1 MRHVSKR
8 DGRMFMQLTVGQ
20 LIGKTLKVY
29 GVPYVT
35 GLPGHGN
42 WSMIDAF
49 NDPVSKIR
57 YIQVMHE
64 QSAVHIADAH
74 YRVTGQPI
82 AACTS
87 IGPGATNT
95 IIGLAT
101 AYCDST
107 ALLLITG
114 SAATHMRGHGVMQEL
129 DRFASPDFPHIA
141 APVTKRTFD
150 VIRPDQLP
158 FVLHRAWNAMLTG
171 RPGPVHMEIPLDVQA
186 QTTDI
191 DVADLSK
198 RLPMGKTRADGPTI
212 EAAIELLL
220 SATRPCI
227 VAGGGAITANAAP
240 ELTALAEKLGIPVV
254 FTWNGKGAIAE
265 DNAMC
270 AGTAG
275 WPGSLPGNNTAANA
289 DILLSLGCRFTD
301 WSASS
306 YRKGVTFSIP
316 DAKLIQVDI
325 DPREI
330 GKNYPAEVGIV
341 ADCRLVL
348 ADILAGISAEQARVA
363 RESRATYLN
372 KLQRMKREWEEKLE
386 RRRSYNGM
394 PTTMMRT
401 LRELRKALPRHGIVT
416 VGSGHPQS
424 TTKQAF
430 PVYEPR
436 THITSGSFSSMGF
449 ALPAAIGAKLAKP
462 DTPVVCIIGDGDFM
476 MGVQELAV
484 CAMHNV
490 PVVFLVLNNSG
501 YISIRD
507 GQNHLMGRQI
517 GSEFNQHAGD
527 GQAYSVDFVSLA
539 KSFGFDFSAKA
550 QKVDEI
556 GSHIKRALDSNAPAL
571 VEVPI
576 TRDVSVAAAEVV
588 GWWDFP
594 VLPTATEAVKADY
607 KAGYAAEQH
616 RWSRKDTEGVK
627 PMSTSG

>member
-1 MRHVSKR
+1 MR
-8 DGRMFMQLTVGQ
+8 LTVGQ
-20 LIGKTLKVY
+20 IIGKALKAY

-49 NDPVSKIR
+49 NDPVSQLPF
-57 YIQVMHE
+57 IQVMHE

-141 APVTKRTFD
+141 APVTKRNFD
-150 VIRPDQLP
+150 VIRADQVP

-171 RPGPVHMEIPLDVQA
+171 RPGPVHMEVPLDVQVE
-186 QTTDI
+186 TTDVEI
-191 DVADLSK
+191 ADITK
-198 RLPMGKTRADGPTI
+198 RLPVGKPRAD
-212 EAAIELLL
+212 ARAIEGAISLLL
-220 SATRPCI
+220 SAKRPCI
-227 VAGGGAITANAAP
+227 VVGGGAISANATP
-240 ELTALAEKLGIPVV
+240 ELTKLVEKLGIPVV

-265 DNAMC
+265 DNPMC

-275 WPGSLPGNNTAANA
+275 WPGSLPGNHTAAHA
-289 DILLSLGCRFTD
+289 DVLMSLGCRFTD

-330 GKNYPAEVGIV
+330 GKNYPAEVGIA
-341 ADCRLVL
+341 ADCKLVL
-348 ADILAGISAEQARVA
+348 ADILAGISDEQARKARKA
-363 RESRATYLN
+363 RESYLTSVEAL
-372 KLQRMKREWEEKLE
+372 KKEWDKKLE
-386 RRRSYNGM
+386 ARRAYKGM
-394 PTTMMRT
+394 PTTMLRT
-401 LRELRKALPRHGIVT
+401 LRELRKVLPRNGIVT

-476 MGVQELAV
+476 MCVQELAV
-484 CAMHNV
+484 CAMHDIA
-490 PVVFLVLNNSG
+490 VVFLILNNSG

-517 GSEFNQHAGD
+517 GSEFNHQNGD
-527 GQAYSVDFVSLA
+527 GRAYSVDFAALA
-539 KSFGFDFSAKA
+539 KSFGLEVAT
-550 QKVDEI
+550 KVEAAEDI
-556 GSHIKRALDSNAPAL
+556 GSTVKRALDSNAPSI

-594 VLPTATEAVKADY
+594 VLPTASAEVKADY

-616 RWSRKDTEGVK
+616 RKSVTDAKLAE
-627 PMSTSG
+627 PMSATG

>member
-1 MRHVSKR
+1 MR
-8 DGRMFMQLTVGQ
+8 LTVGQ
-20 LIGKTLKVY
+20 VIGKALKAY

-49 NDPVSKIR
+49 NDPVSKLPF
-57 YIQVMHE
+57 IQVMHE
-64 QSAVHIADAH
+64 QGAVHIADAH

-82 AACTS
+82 AACVS

-101 AYCDST
+101 AHCDST

-141 APVTKRTFD
+141 APVTKRTFE
-150 VIRPDQLP
+150 VIRADEVP
-158 FVLHRAWNAMLTG
+158 FVMHRAWNAMITG
-171 RPGPVHMEIPLDVQA
+171 RPGPVHIGIPLDVQVE
-186 QTTDI
+186 TTDV
-191 DVADLSK
+191 DVADLDK
-198 RLPMGKTRADGPTI
+198 RLPIGKPRADAAAI
-212 EAAIELLL
+212 EAAIGHLLN
-220 SATRPCI
+220 AKRPCI
-227 VAGGGAITANAAP
+227 VVGGGAITANATP
-240 ELTALAEKLGIPVV
+240 ELTTLVDKLGIPVV
-254 FTWNGKGAIAE
+254 FTWNGKGALAE
-265 DNAMC
+265 DNPMC

-275 WPGSLPGNNTAANA
+275 WPGSLPGNKTAAKA
-289 DILLSLGCRFTD
+289 DVVMSLGCRFTD

-330 GKNYPAEVGIV
+330 GKNYPAVAGIV
-341 ADCRLVL
+341 GDCKLVL
-348 ADILAGISAEQARVA
+348 ADILASISEEQAHKA
-363 RESRATYLN
+363 REARASYLAEVAAL
-372 KLQRMKREWEEKLE
+372 KVEWETRLE

-394 PTTMMRT
+394 PTTMLRT
-401 LRELRKALPRHGIVT
+401 LRELRKVLPRHGIVT

-462 DTPVVCIIGDGDFM
+462 DAPVVCIIGDGDFM
-476 MGVQELAV
+476 MCVQELAV
-484 CAMHNV
+484 CAMYDI
-490 PVVFLVLNNSG
+490 PVVFLILNNSG

-507 GQNHLMGRQI
+507 GQNYLIGRQI
-517 GSEFNQHAGD
+517 GSEFNHQNGD
-527 GQAYSVDFVSLA
+527 GRPYSVDFVALA
-539 KSFGFDFSAKA
+539 KSFGFEVAAK
-550 QKVDEI
+550 VRSTDEI
-556 GSHIKRALDSNAPAL
+556 GSTIKRALDSNAPAL

-576 TRDVSVAAAEVV
+576 TRDVSIAAAKVV

-594 VLPTATEAVKADY
+594 VLPTAPAAVKADY
-607 KAGYAAEQH
+607 QAGYAAEQH
-616 RWSRKDTEGVK
+616 IRSATDVELVEPVSATG
-627 PMSTSG
+627 

>member
-1 MRHVSKR
+1 ME
-8 DGRMFMQLTVGQ
+8 FTVGQ
-20 LIGKTLKVY
+20 IIGKALKAY

-49 NDPVSKIR
+49 NDPVSQIR
-57 YIQVMHE
+57 FIQVMHE
-64 QSAVHIADAH
+64 QSAVHMADAH
-74 YRVTGQPI
+74 FRVTGEPI

-101 AYCDST
+101 AFCDST

-129 DRFASPDFPHIA
+129 DRFASPDFPHIV
-141 APVTKRTFD
+141 APVTKRNFD
-150 VIRPDQLP
+150 VIRADQVP

-171 RPGPVHMEIPLDVQA
+171 RPGPVHFEIPLDVQT
-186 QTTDI
+186 QTTDVEI
-191 DVADLSK
+191 ADLRK
-198 RLPMGKTRADGPTI
+198 RLPIGKPRADAKAV
-212 EAAIELLL
+212 EAAIRLLL
-220 SATRPCI
+220 KAERPCI
-227 VAGGGAITANAAP
+227 VAGGGAITADASP
-240 ELTALAEKLGIPVV
+240 ELTMLVEKLGIPVV

-265 DNAMC
+265 DHPMC

-275 WPGSLPGNNTAANA
+275 WPGSTPGNNTAANA
-289 DILLSLGCRFTD
+289 DVVMSLGCRFTD

-325 DPREI
+325 DPHEI
-330 GKNYPAEVGIV
+330 GKNYPAEVGIA
-341 ADCRLVL
+341 ADCKLVL
-348 ADILAGISAEQARVA
+348 ADILAGISAAQARIA
-363 RESRATYLN
+363 RESRASYLD
-372 KLQRMKREWEEKLE
+372 KVQGLKPEWEQKLE

-394 PTTMMRT
+394 PTTMLRT
-401 LRELRKALPRHGIVT
+401 LRELRKVLPRHGIVT

-424 TTKQAF
+424 STKQAF

-449 ALPAAIGAKLAKP
+449 ALPAAIGAKLAKS

-476 MGVQELAV
+476 MSVQELAV
-484 CAMHNV
+484 CAMNNI
-490 PVVFLVLNNSG
+490 PVTFLILNNSG

-507 GQNHLMGRQI
+507 GQKHLMGRQI
-517 GSEFNQHAGD
+517 GSEFNQQAVD
-527 GQAYSVDFVSLA
+527 GNPYSVDFVALA
-539 KSFGFDFSAKA
+539 KSFGFEVAAKPRTP
-550 QKVDEI
+550 DDI
-556 GSHIKRALDSNAPAL
+556 GPSIKRALDSNAPSL
-571 VEVPI
+571 IEVPI
-576 TRDVSVAAAEVV
+576 TRDASIAAAEVV

-594 VLPTATEAVKADY
+594 VLPTAPEAVRTDY

-616 RWSRKDTEGVK
+616 LSSAKDGTLAK
-627 PMSTSG
+627 PVSTSG

>member
-1 MRHVSKR
+1 
-8 DGRMFMQLTVGQ
+8 MQLTVGQ
-20 LIGKTLKVY
+20 TIGKALKVY
-29 GVPYVT
+29 GTPYVT

-42 WSMIDAF
+42 WSIIDAF
-49 NDPVSKIR
+49 NDPVSKLPF
-57 YIQVMHE
+57 IQVMHE
-64 QSAVHIADAH
+64 QSAVHLADAH

-82 AACTS
+82 AALTS

-129 DRFASPDFPHIA
+129 DRFASPDFPHIV

-150 VIRPDQLP
+150 IIRADQVP
-158 FVLHRAWNAMLTG
+158 FVMHRAWNAMMTG
-171 RPGPVHMEIPLDVQA
+171 RPGPVHMEIPLDVQVETA
-186 QTTDI
+186 DI
-191 DVADLSK
+191 EIDELEK
-198 RLPMGKTRADGPTI
+198 RLPVGKPRADALAV

-220 SATRPCI
+220 SARRPC
-227 VAGGGAITANAAP
+227 VVVGGGAISSNSTP
-240 ELTALAEKLGIPVV
+240 ELTLLVEKLGIPVV
-254 FTWNGKGAIAE
+254 FTWNGKGAISE
-265 DNAMC
+265 DNPLC

-275 WPGSLPGNNTAANA
+275 WPGSLSGNKTAANA
-289 DILLSLGCRFTD
+289 DVLLSLGCRFTD

-316 DAKLIQVDI
+316 NTKLIQVDI

-341 ADCRLVL
+341 GDCKLVM
-348 ADILAGISAEQARVA
+348 ADILAGISDEQARRRRDSRTSYLAEVA
-363 RESRATYLN
+363 GL
-372 KLQRMKREWEEKLE
+372 KQQWENILE

-394 PTTMMRT
+394 PTTMLRT
-401 LRELRKALPRHGIVT
+401 LRELRKILPRNGIVT

-424 TTKQAF
+424 STKQAF

-462 DTPVVCIIGDGDFM
+462 DASVVCIIGDGDFM
-476 MGVQELAV
+476 MSVQELAV
-484 CAMHNV
+484 CAMYDI
-490 PVVFLVLNNSG
+490 PVVFLILNNSG
-501 YISIRD
+501 FISIRD
-507 GQNHLMGRQI
+507 GQNFLIGRQI
-517 GSEFNQHAGD
+517 GSEFND
-527 GQAYSVDFVSLA
+527 QANGGHPYSVDFAALA
-539 KSFGFDFSAKA
+539 KSFGFEVAAKVQA
-550 QKVDEI
+550 EDEI
-556 GSHIKRALDSNAPAL
+556 GSTLKRALDSNAPAL

-594 VLPTATEAVKADY
+594 VLPTAPAGAKTDY
-607 KAGYAAEQH
+607 QAGYAAEQH
-616 RWSRKDTEGVK
+616 RWSKADIELVE
-627 PMSTSG
+627 PVSTTG

>member
-1 MRHVSKR
+1 ME
-8 DGRMFMQLTVGQ
+8 FTVGQ
-20 LIGKTLKVY
+20 IIGKALKAY

-49 NDPVSKIR
+49 NDPVSQIR
-57 YIQVMHE
+57 FIQVMHE
-64 QSAVHIADAH
+64 QSAVHMADAH
-74 YRVTGQPI
+74 FRVTGEPI
-82 AACTS
+82 VACTS

-101 AYCDST
+101 ALCDST

-129 DRFASPDFPHIA
+129 DRFASPDFPHIV
-141 APVTKRTFD
+141 APVTKRNFD
-150 VIRPDQLP
+150 VIRADQVP

-171 RPGPVHMEIPLDVQA
+171 RPGPVHFEIPLDVQT
-186 QTTDI
+186 QTTDVEI
-191 DVADLSK
+191 ADLRN
-198 RLPMGKTRADGPTI
+198 RLPVGKPRADAKAI
-212 EAAIELLL
+212 EAAIHLLVK
-220 SATRPCI
+220 AERPCI
-227 VAGGGAITANAAP
+227 VAGGGAITADASP
-240 ELTALAEKLGIPVV
+240 ELTMLVEKLGIPVV

-265 DNAMC
+265 DHPMC

-275 WPGSLPGNNTAANA
+275 WPGSTPGNNTAANA
-289 DILLSLGCRFTD
+289 DVVMSLGCRFTD

-325 DPREI
+325 DPHEI
-330 GKNYPAEVGIV
+330 GKNYRAEVGIA
-341 ADCRLVL
+341 ADCKSVL

-363 RESRATYLN
+363 RESRASYLD
-372 KLQRMKREWEEKLE
+372 KVQGLKKEWEQKLE
-386 RRRSYNGM
+386 RRRSYNEM
-394 PTTMMRT
+394 PTTMLRT

-424 TTKQAF
+424 STKQAF

-462 DTPVVCIIGDGDFM
+462 DKPVVCIIGDGDFM
-476 MGVQELAV
+476 MSVQELAV
-484 CAMHNV
+484 CAMNNI
-490 PVVFLVLNNSG
+490 PVTFLILNNSG

-517 GSEFNQHAGD
+517 GSEFNQ
-527 GQAYSVDFVSLA
+527 QAADSHPYSVDFVALA
-539 KSFGFDFSAKA
+539 KSFGFEVAAKP
-550 QKVDEI
+550 QTPGDI
-556 GSHIKRALDSNAPAL
+556 GPSIKRALDSNAPSL
-571 VEVPI
+571 IEVPI
-576 TRDVSVAAAEVV
+576 TRDASIAAAEVV

-594 VLPTATEAVKADY
+594 VLPTAPDAIRADY

-616 RWSRKDTEGVK
+616 RSSAKDATLAK
-627 PMSTSG
+627 PVSTSG

>member
-1 MRHVSKR
+1 MH
-8 DGRMFMQLTVGQ
+8 MQLTVGQ
-20 LIGKTLKVY
+20 LIGKALKAY
-29 GVPYVT
+29 GVPYIT

-49 NDPVSKIR
+49 NDPVSKLR

-74 YRVTGQPI
+74 FRVTGQPI

-87 IGPGATNT
+87 LGPGATNT

-101 AYCDST
+101 AFCDST

-129 DRFASPDFPHIA
+129 DRFASPDFPHIV

-150 VIRPDQLP
+150 VIRADQLP
-158 FVLHRAWNAMLTG
+158 FVMHRAWNAMVTG

-186 QTTDI
+186 ETTDI

-198 RLPMGKTRADGPTI
+198 RLPMGKTRADGQTI
-212 EAAIELLL
+212 EAAIRLLL
-220 SATRPCI
+220 SAKRPCI
-227 VAGGGAITANAAP
+227 VVGGGAITANASP
-240 ELTALAEKLGIPVV
+240 ELTMLAEKLGIPVV

-265 DNAMC
+265 DNPRC
-270 AGTAG
+270 AGTVG
-275 WPGSLPGNNTAANA
+275 WPGSLPGNHTAANA
-289 DILLSLGCRFTD
+289 DVLLSLGCRFTD

-306 YRKGVTFSIP
+306 YRKGVSFSIP

-330 GKNYPAEVGIV
+330 GKNYPAEVGIA
-341 ADCRLVL
+341 ADCKLVL

-363 RESRATYLN
+363 RESRDSYLSEVEGS
-372 KLQRMKREWEEKLE
+372 KQEWEQKLE

-394 PTTMMRT
+394 PTTMLRT
-401 LRELRKALPRHGIVT
+401 LRELRKVLPRHGIVT

-484 CAMHNV
+484 CAMHNI
-490 PVVFLVLNNSG
+490 PVTFLILNNSG

-517 GSEFNQHAGD
+517 GSEFNKHAGD

-539 KSFGFDFSAKA
+539 KSFGLGFAAKA
-550 QKVDEI
+550 QSVDDI
-556 GSHIKRALDSNAPAL
+556 GSNIKRALDSNAPAL

-576 TRDVSVAAAEVV
+576 TRDVSIAAAEVV

-616 RWSRKDTEGVK
+616 RWSRKDAQVAK
-627 PMSTSG
+627 PVSTSG

>member
-1 MRHVSKR
+1 
-8 DGRMFMQLTVGQ
+8 MQLTVGQ
-20 LIGKTLKVY
+20 IIGKALKAY

-49 NDPVSKIR
+49 NDPVSKLPF
-57 YIQVMHE
+57 IQVMHE

-82 AACTS
+82 VACTS

-101 AYCDST
+101 AHCDST

-129 DRFASPDFPHIA
+129 DRFASPDFPHIV

-150 VIRPDQLP
+150 VIRADQVP

-171 RPGPVHMEIPLDVQA
+171 RPGPVHMEVPLDVQVE
-186 QTTDI
+186 TTDI
-191 DVADLSK
+191 NVADLAT
-198 RLPMGKTRADGPTI
+198 RLPVGRPRADAEAI
-212 EAAIELLL
+212 EAAIKLLL
-220 SATRPCI
+220 TAKRPC
-227 VAGGGAITANAAP
+227 VVVGGGAISANATP
-240 ELTALAEKLGIPVV
+240 ELTTLVERLGIPVV

-265 DNAMC
+265 DNPMC

-289 DILLSLGCRFTD
+289 DVVMSLGCRFTD

-330 GKNYPAEVGIV
+330 GKNYPAEVGIA
-341 ADCRLVL
+341 ADCKLVL
-348 ADILAGISAEQARVA
+348 ADILAGISNDQAHKA
-363 RESRATYLN
+363 RQSRASYLSHVEVL
-372 KLQRMKREWEEKLE
+372 KKQWEEKLE
-386 RRRSYNGM
+386 RRRSYKGI
-394 PTTMMRT
+394 PTTMLRT
-401 LRELRKALPRHGIVT
+401 LRELRKVLPRNGIVT

-476 MGVQELAV
+476 MSVQELAV
-484 CAMHNV
+484 CAMYDI
-490 PVVFLVLNNSG
+490 PVVFLILNNSG

-507 GQNHLMGRQI
+507 GQNYLIGRQI
-517 GSEFNQHAGD
+517 GSEFNHHNGD
-527 GQAYSVDFVSLA
+527 GRPYSVDFVSLA
-539 KSFGFDFSAKA
+539 KSFGFEVAT
-550 QKVDEI
+550 KVQAEDDI
-556 GSHIKRALDSNAPAL
+556 GSNIKRALDSKAPAL

-594 VLPTATEAVKADY
+594 VLPTASEAVKADY

-616 RWSRKDTEGVK
+616 RRSASDVELSEPVSAVG
-627 PMSTSG
+627 

>member
-1 MRHVSKR
+1 
-8 DGRMFMQLTVGQ
+8 MQLTVGQ
-20 LIGKTLKVY
+20 IIGKALKAY

-49 NDPVSKIR
+49 NDPVSKLPF
-57 YIQVMHE
+57 IQVMHE

-82 AACTS
+82 VACTS

-101 AYCDST
+101 AHCDST

-129 DRFASPDFPHIA
+129 DRFASPDFPHIV

-150 VIRPDQLP
+150 VIRADQVP

-171 RPGPVHMEIPLDVQA
+171 RPGPVHMEVPLDVQVE
-186 QTTDI
+186 TTDI
-191 DVADLSK
+191 NVADLAT
-198 RLPMGKTRADGPTI
+198 RLPVGRPRADAEAI
-212 EAAIELLL
+212 EAAIKLLL
-220 SATRPCI
+220 TAKRPC
-227 VAGGGAITANAAP
+227 VVVGGGAISANATP
-240 ELTALAEKLGIPVV
+240 ELTTLVERLGIPVV

-265 DNAMC
+265 DNPMC

-289 DILLSLGCRFTD
+289 DVVMSLGCRFTD

-330 GKNYPAEVGIV
+330 GKNYPAEVGIA
-341 ADCRLVL
+341 ADCKLVL
-348 ADILAGISAEQARVA
+348 ADILAGISNDQAHKA
-363 RESRATYLN
+363 RQSRASYLSHVEVL
-372 KLQRMKREWEEKLE
+372 KKQWEEKLE
-386 RRRSYNGM
+386 RRRSYKGI
-394 PTTMMRT
+394 PTTMLRT
-401 LRELRKALPRHGIVT
+401 LRELRKVLPRNGIVT

-476 MGVQELAV
+476 MSVQELAV
-484 CAMHNV
+484 CAMYDI
-490 PVVFLVLNNSG
+490 PVVFLILNNSG

-507 GQNHLMGRQI
+507 GQNYLIGRQI
-517 GSEFNQHAGD
+517 GSEFNHHNGD
-527 GQAYSVDFVSLA
+527 GRPYSVDFVSLA
-539 KSFGFDFSAKA
+539 KSFGFEVAT
-550 QKVDEI
+550 KVQAEDDI
-556 GSHIKRALDSNAPAL
+556 GSNIKRALDSKAPAL

-594 VLPTATEAVKADY
+594 VLPTASDAVKADY

-616 RWSRKDTEGVK
+616 RRSASDVELSEPVSAVG
-627 PMSTSG
+627 

>member
-1 MRHVSKR
+1 
-8 DGRMFMQLTVGQ
+8 MQLTVGQ
-20 LIGKTLKVY
+20 IIGKALKTY

-49 NDPVSKIR
+49 NDPVSR
-57 YIQVMHE
+57 LQYIQVMHE

-129 DRFASPDFPHIA
+129 DRFASPDFPHIV

-150 VIRPDQLP
+150 VIRADQVP
-158 FVLHRAWNAMLTG
+158 FVMHRAWNAMLTG
-171 RPGPVHMEIPLDVQA
+171 RPGPVHIEIPLDVQVE
-186 QTTDI
+186 TTDI

-198 RLPMGKTRADGPTI
+198 RLPTGKTRADSQAI
-212 EAAIELLL
+212 EAAIKLLL
-220 SATRPCI
+220 SANRPCI
-227 VAGGGAITANAAP
+227 VAGGGAITANASP
-240 ELTALAEKLGIPVV
+240 ELALLSEKLGIPAV

-265 DNAMC
+265 DNPMC
-270 AGTAG
+270 AGTVG

-289 DILLSLGCRFTD
+289 DVLLSLGCRFTD

-306 YRKGVTFSIP
+306 YRKGVSFSIP
-316 DAKLIQVDI
+316 DAKLIQVDV
-325 DPREI
+325 DAREI
-330 GKNYPAEVGIV
+330 GKNYPAEVGIA
-341 ADCRLVL
+341 ADCKLVL
-348 ADILAGISAEQARVA
+348 ADILAGISADQARVA
-363 RESRATYLN
+363 REFRNSYLSEVEGL
-372 KLQRMKREWEEKLE
+372 KQEWEEKLE
-386 RRRSYNGM
+386 RRRSYNSM
-394 PTTMMRT
+394 PTTMLRT
-401 LRELRKALPRHGIVT
+401 LRELRKVLPRHGIVT

-462 DTPVVCIIGDGDFM
+462 DTPVVCIIGDGDFLM
-476 MGVQELAV
+476 SVQELAV
-484 CAMHNV
+484 CAMHNIA
-490 PVVFLVLNNSG
+490 VVFLILNNSG

-517 GSEFNQHAGD
+517 GSEFNKQAGD
-527 GQAYSVDFVSLA
+527 GQAYSVDFASLA
-539 KSFGFDFSAKA
+539 KSFGFEFAVKTQTVED
-550 QKVDEI
+550 I
-556 GSHIKRALDSNAPAL
+556 GSNIKRALDSRAPAL

-594 VLPTATEAVKADY
+594 VLPTAGEAVKADY

-616 RWSRKDTEGVK
+616 RWSRTDAKDAK
-627 PMSTSG
+627 PMSTAG

>member
-1 MRHVSKR
+1 
-8 DGRMFMQLTVGQ
+8 MQLTVGQ
-20 LIGKTLKVY
+20 IIGKALKAY

-49 NDPVSKIR
+49 NDPVSKLPF
-57 YIQVMHE
+57 IQVMHE

-101 AYCDST
+101 AHCDST

-129 DRFASPDFPHIA
+129 DRFASPDFPHIV
-141 APVTKRTFD
+141 APVTKRSFD
-150 VIRPDQLP
+150 VIRADQVP

-171 RPGPVHMEIPLDVQA
+171 RPGPVHMELPLDVQVE
-186 QTTDI
+186 TTDI
-191 DVADLSK
+191 DVAD
-198 RLPMGKTRADGPTI
+198 TRQAPADRK
-212 EAAIELLL
+212 A
-220 SATRPCI
+220 
-227 VAGGGAITANAAP
+227 AGGCPSHRSSDPASCSLPSVPASWSVAAPSRANATP
-240 ELTALAEKLGIPVV
+240 ELTMLVEKLGIPVV

-265 DNAMC
+265 DNPMC

-275 WPGSLPGNNTAANA
+275 WPGSLPGNHTAANA
-289 DILLSLGCRFTD
+289 DVVMSLGCRFTD

-341 ADCRLVL
+341 ADCKLVL
-348 ADILAGISAEQARVA
+348 ADILAGISDEQARKA
-363 RESRATYLN
+363 REARASYLSDVEGL
-372 KLQRMKREWEEKLE
+372 KQEWEEKLE

-394 PTTMMRT
+394 PTTMLRT
-401 LRELRKALPRHGIVT
+401 LRELRKVLPRHGIVT

-462 DTPVVCIIGDGDFM
+462 DAPVVCIIGDGDFM
-476 MGVQELAV
+476 MCVQELAV
-484 CAMHNV
+484 CAMYNI
-490 PVVFLVLNNSG
+490 PVVFLILNNSG

-507 GQNHLMGRQI
+507 GQNYLMGRQI
-517 GSEFNQHAGD
+517 GSEFNHHSGD
-527 GQAYSVDFVSLA
+527 GRPYSVDFVALA
-539 KSFGFDFSAKA
+539 KSFGFDVAAKVQA
-550 QKVDEI
+550 ADEI
-556 GSHIKRALDSNAPAL
+556 GSTIKRALDSNAPAL

-594 VLPTATEAVKADY
+594 GASDRVGRRQSGLQSGLCRRTASLVD
-607 KAGYAAEQH
+607 H
-616 RWSRKDTEGVK
+616 RRRTHG
-627 PMSTSG
+627 TCLATG

>member
-1 MRHVSKR
+1 
-8 DGRMFMQLTVGQ
+8 MQLTVGQ
-20 LIGKTLKVY
+20 IIGKALKAY

-49 NDPVSKIR
+49 NDPVSKLPF
-57 YIQVMHE
+57 IQVMHE

-101 AYCDST
+101 AHCDST

-129 DRFASPDFPHIA
+129 DRFASPDFPHIV

-150 VIRPDQLP
+150 VIRADQIP

-171 RPGPVHMEIPLDVQA
+171 RPGPVHMEVPLDIQVE
-186 QTTDI
+186 TTDI
-191 DVADLSK
+191 DVADLAT
-198 RLPMGKTRADGPTI
+198 RLPVGKPRAEAQAI
-212 EAAIELLL
+212 EAAIKLLL
-220 SATRPCI
+220 TAKRPCI
-227 VAGGGAITANAAP
+227 VAGGGAITANATP
-240 ELTALAEKLGIPVV
+240 ELTTLAEKLGIPVV

-265 DNAMC
+265 DNPMC

-289 DILLSLGCRFTD
+289 DVVISLGCRFT
-301 WSASS
+301 

-330 GKNYPAEVGIV
+330 GKNYPAEVGIA
-341 ADCRLVL
+341 ADCKLVL
-348 ADILAGISAEQARVA
+348 ADILAGTSNDQARKA
-363 RESRATYLN
+363 RESRTSYLTHVEAL
-372 KLQRMKREWEEKLE
+372 KKQWEEKLE
-386 RRRSYNGM
+386 RRRSHKGM
-394 PTTMMRT
+394 PTTMLRT
-401 LRELRKALPRHGIVT
+401 LRELRKVLPRNGIVT

-424 TTKQAF
+424 STKQAF

-462 DTPVVCIIGDGDFM
+462 DTPVVCIIGDGDFIM
-476 MGVQELAV
+476 SVQELAV
-484 CAMHNV
+484 CAMYDI
-490 PVVFLVLNNSG
+490 PVVFVVLNNSG

-507 GQNHLMGRQI
+507 GQNYLIGRQI
-517 GSEFNQHAGD
+517 GSEFNHHNGSETP
-527 GQAYSVDFVSLA
+527 YSVDFPSLA
-539 KSFGFDFSAKA
+539 KSFGFEVAAKVEA
-550 QKVDEI
+550 VDDI
-556 GSHIKRALDSNAPAL
+556 GSSIKRALESKAPSL

-594 VLPTATEAVKADY
+594 VLPTASDAVKADY
-607 KAGYAAEQH
+607 EAGYAAEQH
-616 RWSRKDTEGVK
+616 RRPAREAELREPVSATG
-627 PMSTSG
+627 

>member
-1 MRHVSKR
+1 
-8 DGRMFMQLTVGQ
+8 MQLTVGQ
-20 LIGKTLKVY
+20 IIGKALRAY

-42 WSMIDAF
+42 WSLIDAF
-49 NDPVSKIR
+49 NDPVSKLPF
-57 YIQVMHE
+57 IQVMHE

-101 AYCDST
+101 AHCDST

-129 DRFASPDFPHIA
+129 DRFASPDFPHIV
-141 APVTKRTFD
+141 APVTKRSFD
-150 VIRPDQLP
+150 VIRADEVP
-158 FVLHRAWNAMLTG
+158 FVLHRAFNAMLTG
-171 RPGPVHMEIPLDVQA
+171 RPGPVHMELPLDVQVE
-186 QTTDI
+186 TSDI
-191 DVADLSK
+191 DVADLAT
-198 RLPMGKTRADGPTI
+198 RLPVGKPRADTQAI
-212 EAAIELLL
+212 EAAIRLLL
-220 SATRPCI
+220 TAKRPCI
-227 VAGGGAITANAAP
+227 VVGGGTISANATP
-240 ELTALAEKLGIPVV
+240 ELTMLVEKLGIPVV

-265 DNAMC
+265 DNSMC

-275 WPGSLPGNNTAANA
+275 WPGSLPGNRTAANA
-289 DILLSLGCRFTD
+289 DVVMSLGCRFTD

-330 GKNYPAEVGIV
+330 GKNYPAEVGIA
-341 ADCRLVL
+341 ADCKLVL
-348 ADILAGISAEQARVA
+348 ADILAGISEEQARKA
-363 RESRATYLN
+363 REARASYLSGVQVL
-372 KLQRMKREWEEKLE
+372 KTEWEEQLE

-394 PTTMMRT
+394 PTSMLRT
-401 LRELRKALPRHGIVT
+401 LRELRRVLPRHGIVT

-476 MGVQELAV
+476 MCVQELAV
-484 CAMHNV
+484 CAMYDI

-501 YISIRD
+501 FISIRD

-517 GSEFNQHAGD
+517 GSEFNQHDGD
-527 GQAYSVDFVSLA
+527 GRPYSVDFAALA
-539 KSFGFDFSAKA
+539 KSFGFEVAAKVQA
-550 QKVDEI
+550 AEDI
-556 GSHIKRALDSNAPAL
+556 ASTIKRALDSNAPAL

-594 VLPTATEAVKADY
+594 VLPTASDAVKADY

-616 RWSRKDTEGVK
+616 RWSTSNVELTEPVSATG
-627 PMSTSG
+627 

>member
-1 MRHVSKR
+1 VSK
-8 DGRMFMQLTVGQ
+8 
-20 LIGKTLKVY
+20 
-29 GVPYVT
+29 
-35 GLPGHGN
+35 LP
-42 WSMIDAF
+42 F
-49 NDPVSKIR
+49 
-57 YIQVMHE
+57 IQVMHE

-101 AYCDST
+101 AHCDST

-150 VIRPDQLP
+150 VIRADQVP
-158 FVLHRAWNAMLTG
+158 FVLHRAWNAMCTG
-171 RPGPVHMEIPLDVQA
+171 RPGPVHMELPLDVQVE
-186 QTTDI
+186 TTEV
-191 DVADLSK
+191 DVAELGA
-198 RLPMGKTRADGPTI
+198 RLPIGKPRADQNAI
-212 EAAIELLL
+212 EAAIKLLL
-220 SATRPCI
+220 AARRPCI
-227 VAGGGAITANAAP
+227 VAGGGAITSDCAP
-240 ELTALAEKLGIPVV
+240 ELAKLVEKLGIPVV

-265 DNAMC
+265 DNPLC

-275 WPGSLPGNNTAANA
+275 WPGSTPGNHTAANA
-289 DILLSLGCRFTD
+289 DVVMSLGCRFTD

-316 DAKLIQVDI
+316 EAKLIQIDI

-330 GKNYPAEVGIV
+330 GKNYPAEVGIA
-341 ADCRLVL
+341 ADCKLAL
-348 ADILAGISAEQARVA
+348 ADILAGISEGQARKCREA
-363 RESRATYLN
+363 RASYLDSIN
-372 KLQRMKREWEEKLE
+372 ALRKEWEETLE
-386 RRRSYNGM
+386 RRRSHEGM
-394 PTTMMRT
+394 PTTMLRT
-401 LRELRKALPRHGIVT
+401 LRELRRVLPRRGIVT

-424 TTKQAF
+424 STKQAF

-462 DTPVVCIIGDGDFM
+462 DVPVVCIIGDGDFM
-476 MGVQELAV
+476 MCVQELATCV
-484 CAMHNV
+484 MYNI

-507 GQNHLMGRQI
+507 GQNWLMGRQI
-517 GSEFNQHAGD
+517 GAEFNNSGN
-527 GQAYSVDFVSLA
+527 GEPYSANLPALA
-539 KSFGFDFSAKA
+539 RSFGFEFAAKVQA
-550 QKVDEI
+550 VGDI
-556 GSHIKRALDSNAPAL
+556 GSTIKHALDANAPAL

-594 VLPTATEAVKADY
+594 VLPTASNVVRADY
-607 KAGYAAEQH
+607 EAGYAAEQH
-616 RWSRKDTEGVK
+616 RWVARDADGVA
-627 PMSTSG
+627 PVSAVG

>member
-1 MRHVSKR
+1 MR
-8 DGRMFMQLTVGQ
+8 LTVGQ
-20 LIGKTLKVY
+20 IIGKALKAY

-49 NDPVSKIR
+49 HDPVSSLR
-57 YIQVMHE
+57 FVQVMHE

-101 AYCDST
+101 AHCDST

-129 DRFASPDFPHIA
+129 DRFASPDFPHLA

-150 VIRPDQLP
+150 VIRADQVP

-171 RPGPVHMEIPLDVQA
+171 RPGPVHMEVPLDLQVETA
-186 QTTDI
+186 DVDI
-191 DVADLSK
+191 ADITK
-198 RLPMGKTRADGPTI
+198 RLPVGKPRADAQAI
-212 EAAIELLL
+212 EAAVKLLL
-220 SATRPCI
+220 NAKRPC
-227 VAGGGAITANAAP
+227 VVVGGGAITANATP
-240 ELTALAEKLGIPVV
+240 ELTKLVEKLGIPVV

-265 DNAMC
+265 DNPMC

-275 WPGSLPGNNTAANA
+275 WPGSLPGNHTAANA
-289 DILLSLGCRFTD
+289 DVVMSLGCRFTD

-306 YRKGVTFSIP
+306 FRKGVTFSIP

-330 GKNYPAEVGIV
+330 GKNYPAEVGIA
-341 ADCRLVL
+341 ADCKLVL
-348 ADILAGISAEQARVA
+348 ADILAGISEEQARKA
-363 RESRATYLN
+363 RKARSSYLD
-372 KLQRMKREWEEKLE
+372 KVEALKQDWEKKLE
-386 RRRSYNGM
+386 RRRSYDGM
-394 PTTMMRT
+394 PTSMLRT
-401 LRELRKALPRHGIVT
+401 LRELRRVLPRNGIVT

-436 THITSGSFSSMGF
+436 THLTSGSFSSMGF

-462 DTPVVCIIGDGDFM
+462 DTPVVCIIGDGDFLM
-476 MGVQELAV
+476 CVQELAV
-484 CAMHNV
+484 CAMHDI
-490 PVVFLVLNNSG
+490 PVVFLILNNSG

-517 GSEFNQHAGD
+517 GSEFNQKNGS
-527 GQAYSVDFVSLA
+527 GQSYSVDFAALA
-539 KSFGFDFSAKA
+539 KSFGFGVASRVQA
-550 QKVDEI
+550 VDEI
-556 GSHIKRALDSNAPAL
+556 GSTIKRALDSKEPAL

-594 VLPTATEAVKADY
+594 VLPTASDAVKADY
-607 KAGYAAEQH
+607 KAGIAAEQH
-616 RWSRKDTEGVK
+616 RKSASHSKLAE
-627 PMSTSG
+627 PMSATG

>member
-1 MRHVSKR
+1 
-8 DGRMFMQLTVGQ
+8 MQLTVGQ
-20 LIGKTLKVY
+20 VIGRALKAY

-49 NDPVSKIR
+49 NDPVSKLPF
-57 YIQVMHE
+57 IQVMHE
-64 QSAVHIADAH
+64 QSAIHIADAH

-101 AYCDST
+101 AHCDST

-114 SAATHMRGHGVMQEL
+114 SSATHMRGHGVMQEL
-129 DRFASPDFPHIA
+129 DRFASPDFPHIV

-150 VIRPDQLP
+150 VIRADQVP
-158 FVLHRAWNAMLTG
+158 FVMHRAWNAMMTG
-171 RPGPVHMEIPLDVQA
+171 RPGPVHMELPLDVQVA
-186 QTTDI
+186 TTDI
-191 DVADLSK
+191 DVADLAK
-198 RLPMGKTRADGPTI
+198 RLPVGKPRADSHAI
-212 EAAIELLL
+212 EAAIRLLL
-220 SATRPCI
+220 SAKRPCI
-227 VAGGGAITANAAP
+227 VVGGGAITANATT
-240 ELTALAEKLGIPVV
+240 ELTTLVEKLGIPVV

-265 DNAMC
+265 DNPMC

-275 WPGSLPGNNTAANA
+275 WPGSLPGNKTAANA
-289 DILLSLGCRFTD
+289 DVLMSLGCRFTD

-316 DAKLIQVDI
+316 DTKLIQIDI

-341 ADCRLVL
+341 ADCKLAL
-348 ADILAGISAEQARVA
+348 ADILAGISDEQARKVREA
-363 RESRATYLN
+363 RTSYLSDVEAL
-372 KLQRMKREWEEKLE
+372 KKEWEERLE
-386 RRRSYNGM
+386 RRRSYKGM
-394 PTTMMRT
+394 PTTMLRT
-401 LRELRKALPRHGIVT
+401 LRELRKVLPRHGIVT

-462 DTPVVCIIGDGDFM
+462 DTPVVCIIGDGDFLM
-476 MGVQELAV
+476 SVQELAV
-484 CAMHNV
+484 CAMHNI
-490 PVVFLVLNNSG
+490 PVVFLILNNSG

-507 GQNHLMGRQI
+507 GQDHLMGRQT
-517 GSEFNQHAGD
+517 GSEFNYPRGD
-527 GQAYSVDFVSLA
+527 GRPYSVDFVALA
-539 KSFGFDFSAKA
+539 KSFGFEVAAKA
-550 QKVDEI
+550 QAVDDI
-556 GSHIKRALDSNAPAL
+556 GSSIKRALDSNAPAL
-571 VEVPI
+571 IEVPI

-594 VLPTATEAVKADY
+594 LLPTASDAVKADY
-607 KAGYAAEQH
+607 QAGYAAAQQ
-616 RWSRKDTEGVK
+616 RWSPSDVK
-627 PMSTSG
+627 LTKPVSATG

>member
-1 MRHVSKR
+1 
-8 DGRMFMQLTVGQ
+8 MQLTVGQ
-20 LIGKTLKVY
+20 VIGKALKTY
-29 GVPYVT
+29 GVPYVA

-49 NDPVSKIR
+49 HDPVSKLPF
-57 YIQVMHE
+57 IQVMHE

-141 APVTKRTFD
+141 APVTKRSFD
-150 VIRPDQLP
+150 VIRADEVP
-158 FVLHRAWNAMLTG
+158 FVMHRAWNAMLTG
-171 RPGPVHMEIPLDVQA
+171 RPGPVHMELPLDVQVEM
-186 QTTDI
+186 TDI
-191 DVADLSK
+191 DIAELTK
-198 RLPMGKTRADGPTI
+198 RLPVGRPRADAQAV
-212 EAAIELLL
+212 EAAINLLL
-220 SATRPCI
+220 SAERPCI
-227 VAGGGAITANAAP
+227 VVGGGATTANASP
-240 ELTALAEKLGIPVV
+240 ELTQLAGKLGIPVV

-265 DNAMC
+265 DHPMC

-275 WPGSLPGNNTAANA
+275 WPGSLPGNKTAANA
-289 DILLSLGCRFTD
+289 DAVMSLGCRFTD
-301 WSASS
+301 WSSSS

-341 ADCRLVL
+341 GDCKLVL
-348 ADILAGISAEQARVA
+348 SDILAGISNEQARKA
-363 RESRATYLN
+363 HERRTSYLSGVEAL
-372 KLQRMKREWEEKLE
+372 KQQWEERLE
-386 RRRSYNGM
+386 RRRGFTGM
-394 PTTMMRT
+394 PTTMLRT
-401 LRELRKALPRHGIVT
+401 LRELRKVLPRHGIVT

-430 PVYEPR
+430 PAYEPR

-476 MGVQELAV
+476 MSVQELAV
-484 CAMHNV
+484 CAMYNI
-490 PVVFLVLNNSG
+490 PVTFLILNNSG

-507 GQNHLMGRQI
+507 GQDYLMGRQI
-517 GSEFNQHAGD
+517 GSEFNRHSAD
-527 GQAYSVDFVSLA
+527 GQPYSVDFTLLA
-539 KSFGFDFSAKA
+539 KSFGFEVAAKVQDA
-550 QKVDEI
+550 DEI
-556 GSHIKRALDSNAPAL
+556 GSTIKRALDANAPAI

-576 TRDVSVAAAEVV
+576 TRDASIAAAEVV

-594 VLPTATEAVKADY
+594 VLPTASDAVKADY

-616 RWSRKDTEGVK
+616 RSPASGVELAE
-627 PMSTSG
+627 PVSASG

>member
-1 MRHVSKR
+1 MR
-8 DGRMFMQLTVGQ
+8 LTVGQ
-20 LIGKTLKVY
+20 IIGKALKAY

-49 NDPVSKIR
+49 NDPVSKLPF
-57 YIQVMHE
+57 IQVMHE

-101 AYCDST
+101 AHCDST
-107 ALLLITG
+107 ALFLITG

-129 DRFASPDFPHIA
+129 DRFASPDFPHIV

-150 VIRPDQLP
+150 VIRADQLS

-171 RPGPVHMEIPLDVQA
+171 RPGPVHMEVPLDVQVE
-186 QTTDI
+186 TTDI
-191 DVADLSK
+191 DIADLSK
-198 RLPMGKTRADGPTI
+198 RLPIGRPRADSVAI

-220 SATRPCI
+220 SAKRPCI
-227 VAGGGAITANAAP
+227 VAGGGTISADATP
-240 ELTALAEKLGIPVV
+240 ELTMLVEKLGIPVV
-254 FTWNGKGAIAE
+254 FTWNGKGALAE
-265 DNAMC
+265 DHPMC

-289 DILLSLGCRFTD
+289 DVILSLGCRFTD
-301 WSASS
+301 WSSSS
-306 YRKGVTFSIP
+306 YRKAVTFSIP
-316 DAKLIQVDI
+316 DTKLIQVDV

-330 GKNYPAEVGIV
+330 GKNYPAEVGIA
-341 ADCRLVL
+341 ADCKLVL
-348 ADILAGISAEQARVA
+348 ADILAGISDEQARRA
-363 RESRATYLN
+363 REARTNYLN
-372 KLQRMKREWEEKLE
+372 QVEGLKQEWEKRLE
-386 RRRSYNGM
+386 RRRSFNGI
-394 PTTMMRT
+394 PTTMLRT
-401 LRELRKALPRHGIVT
+401 LRELRNVLPRHGIVT

-462 DTPVVCIIGDGDFM
+462 DRPVVCIIGDGDFM
-476 MGVQELAV
+476 MCVQELAV
-484 CAMHNV
+484 SAMYDI
-490 PVVFLVLNNSG
+490 PVVFLILNNSG
-501 YISIRD
+501 FISIRD
-507 GQNHLMGRQI
+507 GQNYLIGRQI
-517 GSEFNQHAGD
+517 GSEFNQHSGN
-527 GQAYSVDFVSLA
+527 GQPYSVDFPALA
-539 KSFGFDFSAKA
+539 KSFGFEVAT
-550 QKVDEI
+550 KVQAADDI
-556 GSHIKRALDSNAPAL
+556 GSSIKRALDSNAPAL

-576 TRDVSVAAAEVV
+576 TRDASVAAAEVV

-594 VLPTATEAVKADY
+594 VLPTAPDAVKADY

-616 RWSRKDTEGVK
+616 RWSKSDVEVVEPVSAVG
-627 PMSTSG
+627 

>member
-1 MRHVSKR
+1 
-8 DGRMFMQLTVGQ
+8 MQLTAGQ
-20 LIGKTLKVY
+20 MIGKALKAY
-29 GVPYVT
+29 GVPYVA

-49 NDPVSKIR
+49 NDPVSKLPF
-57 YIQVMHE
+57 IQVMHE

-74 YRVTGQPI
+74 YRATGQPI

-101 AYCDST
+101 AHSDST

-150 VIRPDQLP
+150 IIRADQLP
-158 FVLHRAWNAMLTG
+158 FALHRAWNAMLTG
-171 RPGPVHMEIPLDVQA
+171 RPGPVHMELPLDVQVE
-186 QTTDI
+186 TTDI
-191 DVADLSK
+191 DVAELSR
-198 RLPMGKTRADGPTI
+198 RLPMGRVRADAQAI
-212 EAAIELLL
+212 AAAISLLL
-220 SATRPCI
+220 SAKRPCI
-227 VAGGGAITANAAP
+227 VVGGGAISAEATP
-240 ELTALAEKLGIPVV
+240 ELTQLVAKLGLPVV

-265 DNAMC
+265 DNPMC

-275 WPGSLPGNNTAANA
+275 WPGSLPGNRIAANA
-289 DILLSLGCRFTD
+289 DVLMSLGCRFTD

-330 GKNYPAEVGIV
+330 GKNYPVEVGIA
-341 ADCRLVL
+341 ADCKLVL
-348 ADILAGISAEQARVA
+348 ADILAGISEEQARKA
-363 RESRATYLN
+363 RAARTGYLDQMEGL
-372 KLQRMKREWEEKLE
+372 KQEWEKRLE
-386 RRRSYNGM
+386 RRRGYNGI
-394 PTTMMRT
+394 PTTMLRT
-401 LRELRKALPRHGIVT
+401 LRELRKVLPRHGIVT

-462 DTPVVCIIGDGDFM
+462 DVPVVCIIGDGDFM
-476 MGVQELAV
+476 MCVQELAV
-484 CAMHNV
+484 CAMHNLA
-490 PVVFLVLNNSG
+490 VVFLVLNNSG

-507 GQNHLMGRQI
+507 GQNYLLGRQI
-517 GSEFNQHAGD
+517 GSEFNHAGD
-527 GQAYSVDFVSLA
+527 GRPYSVDFVALA
-539 KSFGFDFSAKA
+539 KSFGFEVAAKVQA
-550 QKVDEI
+550 AEEI
-556 GSHIKRALDSNAPAL
+556 GSTIQRALEAKAPAL

-576 TRDVSVAAAEVV
+576 TRDVSLAAAEVV

-594 VLPTATEAVKADY
+594 VLPTASDAVKADY

-616 RWSRKDTEGVK
+616 QGASPDVELTEPVSAVG
-627 PMSTSG
+627 

>member
-1 MRHVSKR
+1 ME
-8 DGRMFMQLTVGQ
+8 LTIGQ
-20 LIGKTLKVY
+20 IIGKALKAY

-49 NDPVSKIR
+49 NDPVSQMR
-57 YIQVMHE
+57 FIQVMHE
-64 QSAVHIADAH
+64 QSAVHMADAH
-74 YRVTGQPI
+74 FRVTGEPI

-101 AYCDST
+101 AFCDST

-129 DRFASPDFPHIA
+129 DRFASPDFPHIVS
-141 APVTKRTFD
+141 PVTKRNFD
-150 VIRPDQLP
+150 LIRADQAP

-171 RPGPVHMEIPLDVQA
+171 RPGPVHIEIPLDVQT
-186 QTTDI
+186 QTTDVEI
-191 DVADLSK
+191 ADLGK
-198 RLPMGKTRADGPTI
+198 RLPVGKTRADAKAI
-212 EAAIELLL
+212 EAAIRLLL
-220 SATRPCI
+220 KAERPCI
-227 VAGGGAITANAAP
+227 VVGGGAITANASP
-240 ELTALAEKLGIPVV
+240 ELTTLVEKLGVPVV

-265 DNAMC
+265 DHPMC

-275 WPGSLPGNNTAANA
+275 WPGSTPGNTTSANA
-289 DILLSLGCRFTD
+289 DVVMSLGCRFTD

-325 DPREI
+325 DPHEI
-330 GKNYPAEVGIV
+330 GKNYPAEVGIA
-341 ADCRLVL
+341 ADCKSAL

-363 RESRATYLN
+363 RESRGSYLD
-372 KLQRMKREWEEKLE
+372 KVQRLKSEWEQKLE
-386 RRRSYNGM
+386 RRRSYSGM
-394 PTTMMRT
+394 PTTMLRT
-401 LRELRKALPRHGIVT
+401 LRDLRKVLPRHGIVT

-424 TTKQAF
+424 STKQAF

-462 DTPVVCIIGDGDFM
+462 DAPVVCIIGDGDFM
-476 MGVQELAV
+476 MSVQELAV
-484 CAMHNV
+484 CAMNNI
-490 PVVFLVLNNSG
+490 PVTFLILNNSG

-517 GSEFNQHAGD
+517 GSEFNRHTTD
-527 GQAYSVDFVSLA
+527 DRPYSVDFVALA
-539 KSFGFDFSAKA
+539 KSFGFELAAKPQTA
-550 QKVDEI
+550 DEI
-556 GSHIKRALDSNAPAL
+556 GPSIKRALDSNAPSL
-571 VEVPI
+571 IEVPI
-576 TRDVSVAAAEVV
+576 TRDASIAAAEVV

-594 VLPTATEAVKADY
+594 VLATAPDAIRADY
-607 KAGYAAEQH
+607 SAGYAAEQH
-616 RWSRKDTEGVK
+616 LGSAKDATLAK
-627 PMSTSG
+627 PVSTSG

>member
-1 MRHVSKR
+1 MK
-8 DGRMFMQLTVGQ
+8 LTVGQ
-20 LIGKTLKVY
+20 LIGKALKAY

-42 WSMIDAF
+42 WSLIDAF
-49 NDPVSKIR
+49 NDPVSKLPF
-57 YIQVMHE
+57 IQVMHE

-107 ALLLITG
+107 ALLLVTG

-129 DRFASPDFPHIA
+129 DRFASPDFPHIVT
-141 APVTKRTFD
+141 PVTKRSFD
-150 VIRPDQLP
+150 VIRADEVP

-171 RPGPVHMEIPLDVQA
+171 RPGPVHMELPLDVQVE
-186 QTTDI
+186 TTDV
-191 DVADLSK
+191 DVAELAK
-198 RLPMGKTRADGPTI
+198 RLPIGRPRADAQAI
-212 EAAIELLL
+212 EAAINLLL
-220 SATRPCI
+220 AAKRPCI
-227 VAGGGAITANAAP
+227 VVGGGAISANATP
-240 ELTALAEKLGIPVV
+240 ELTILVEKLGIPVV

-265 DNAMC
+265 DNRMC

-275 WPGSLPGNNTAANA
+275 WPGSLPGNKTAANA
-289 DILLSLGCRFTD
+289 DVLMSLGCRFTD

-330 GKNYPAEVGIV
+330 GKNYPAEVGIA
-341 ADCRLVL
+341 ADCKLVL
-348 ADILAGISAEQARVA
+348 ADILAGISEEQARKA
-363 RESRATYLN
+363 REARTSYLN
-372 KLQRMKREWEEKLE
+372 GVEGLKKEWEERLE

-394 PTTMMRT
+394 PTTMLRT
-401 LRELRKALPRHGIVT
+401 LRELRKVLPRDGIVT

-462 DTPVVCIIGDGDFM
+462 DAPVVCIIGDGDFM
-476 MGVQELAV
+476 MSVQELAV
-484 CAMHNV
+484 CAMHNIA
-490 PVVFLVLNNSG
+490 VVFLILNNSG

-507 GQNHLMGRQI
+507 GQNYLMGRQI
-517 GSEFNQHAGD
+517 GSEFNHHKGE
-527 GQAYSVDFVSLA
+527 GRPYSVDFVALA
-539 KSFGFDFSAKA
+539 KSFGFEVAT
-550 QKVDEI
+550 KVQAAGDI
-556 GSHIKRALDSNAPAL
+556 GSTIKRALDSNAPAL
-571 VEVPI
+571 VEIPI

-594 VLPTATEAVKADY
+594 ILPTASDAVKADY

-616 RWSRKDTEGVK
+616 RWSTSDIELTEPVSATG
-627 PMSTSG
+627 

>member
-1 MRHVSKR
+1 
-8 DGRMFMQLTVGQ
+8 MQLTVGQ
-20 LIGKTLKVY
+20 IIGKALKAY
-29 GVPYVT
+29 GAPFIT

-49 NDPVSKIR
+49 NDPVSKLPF
-57 YIQVMHE
+57 IQVMHE

-74 YRVTGQPI
+74 YRVTGQAI

-101 AYCDST
+101 AHCDST

-129 DRFASPDFPHIA
+129 DRVASPDFPHLA

-150 VIRPDQLP
+150 VIRADQVP
-158 FVLHRAWNAMLTG
+158 FVMHRAWNAMLTG
-171 RPGPVHMEIPLDVQA
+171 RPGPVHMEVPLDVQVE
-186 QTTDI
+186 TTDI
-191 DVADLSK
+191 EIADLDK
-198 RLPMGKTRADGPTI
+198 RLPVGKPRADAVAI

-220 SATRPCI
+220 RAKRPCI
-227 VAGGGAITANAAP
+227 VVGGGAISANATP
-240 ELTALAEKLGIPVV
+240 ELTKLVEKLGIPVV

-265 DNAMC
+265 DNPMC

-275 WPGSLPGNNTAANA
+275 WPGSLPGNKTAANA
-289 DILLSLGCRFTD
+289 DVLMSLGCRFTD

-316 DAKLIQVDI
+316 DTKLIQVDI

-330 GKNYPAEVGIV
+330 GKNYPAEAGIV
-341 ADCRLVL
+341 ADCKLAL
-348 ADILAGISAEQARVA
+348 ADILGGISDEQARKT
-363 RESRATYLN
+363 RKGRSSYLAGIAA
-372 KLQRMKREWEEKLE
+372 LKREWEEKLE
-386 RRRSYNGM
+386 RRRSYKGM
-394 PTTMMRT
+394 PTTMLRT
-401 LRELRKALPRHGIVT
+401 LRELRKVLPRHGIVT

-436 THITSGSFSSMGF
+436 THITSGSFSTMGF

-462 DTPVVCIIGDGDFM
+462 DAPVVCIIGDGDFM
-476 MGVQELAV
+476 MCVQELAL
-484 CAMHNV
+484 CAMYDV
-490 PVVFLVLNNSG
+490 PVVFLILNNSG

-507 GQNHLMGRQI
+507 GQNYLIGRQI
-517 GSEFNQHAGD
+517 GSEFNHHKGD
-527 GQAYSVDFVSLA
+527 GQPYSVDFVTLA
-539 KSFGFDFSAKA
+539 KSFGFEVAAKVQA
-550 QKVDEI
+550 ADEI
-556 GSHIKRALDSNAPAL
+556 GSTIKRALDSKAPAV

-594 VLPTATEAVKADY
+594 VLPKASDAVKADY

-616 RWSRKDTEGVK
+616 RWNTADVELVEPVSATG
-627 PMSTSG
+627 

>member
-1 MRHVSKR
+1 
-8 DGRMFMQLTVGQ
+8 MQLTVGQ
-20 LIGKTLKVY
+20 IIGKTLKAY

-42 WSMIDAF
+42 WSLIDAF
-49 NDPVSKIR
+49 NDPVSKMPF
-57 YIQVMHE
+57 IQVMHE
-64 QSAVHIADAH
+64 QSAAHIADAH
-74 YRVTGQPI
+74 YRVTGNPVV
-82 AACTS
+82 ACTS

-129 DRFASPDFPHIA
+129 DRFGSPDFPHIV
-141 APVTKRTFD
+141 APVTKRSFD
-150 VIRPDQLP
+150 VIRADEVP

-171 RPGPVHMEIPLDVQA
+171 RPGPVHIELPLDIQVE
-186 QTTDI
+186 TTDI
-191 DVADLSK
+191 DAVEMNK
-198 RLPMGKTRADGPTI
+198 RLPLGKPRADARAI
-212 EAAIELLL
+212 EAAINLLV
-220 SATRPCI
+220 SAKRPCI
-227 VAGGGAITANAAP
+227 VVGGGAITSNATP
-240 ELTALAEKLGIPVV
+240 ELTTLVEKLAIPVV
-254 FTWNGKGAIAE
+254 FTWNGKGAISE
-265 DNAMC
+265 DHLMC

-275 WPGSLPGNNTAANA
+275 WPGSLPGNKTAANA
-289 DILLSLGCRFTD
+289 DVLMSLGSRFTD

-316 DAKLIQVDI
+316 PTKLIQVDI

-330 GKNYPAEVGIV
+330 GKNYPAEVGIA
-341 ADCRLVL
+341 ADCKLVL
-348 ADILAGISAEQARVA
+348 QDILAGISDEQARRVRDA
-363 RESRATYLN
+363 RAPYIN
-372 KLQRMKREWEEKLE
+372 DLQGLKKQWEEKLE
-386 RRRSYNGM
+386 RRRSYKGM
-394 PTTMMRT
+394 PTTMLRT
-401 LRELRKALPRHGIVT
+401 LRDLRRVLPPHAIVT

-462 DTPVVCIIGDGDFM
+462 DVPVVCIIGDGDFM
-476 MGVQELAV
+476 MSVQELAI
-484 CAMHNV
+484 CAMYDV
-490 PVVFLVLNNSG
+490 PVVFLVLNNCG

-517 GSEFNQHAGD
+517 GSEFAQHYRN
-527 GQAYSVDFVSLA
+527 GQTYSVDFPALA
-539 KSFGFDFSAKA
+539 KSFGFEEAV
-550 QKVDEI
+550 KVQAAENI
-556 GSHIKRALDSNAPAL
+556 GPAITRALDSGAPAL

-594 VLPTATEAVKADY
+594 VLPTASAAVKADY
-607 KAGYAAEQH
+607 RAGYAAEQH
-616 RWSRKDTEGVK
+616 RSTTSDVELTEPVSATG
-627 PMSTSG
+627 

>member
-1 MRHVSKR
+1 
-8 DGRMFMQLTVGQ
+8 MQLTVGQ
-20 LIGKTLKVY
+20 IIGKALKAY
-29 GVPYVT
+29 GAPYVT

-49 NDPVSKIR
+49 NDPVSKLTF
-57 YIQVMHE
+57 IQVMHE

-74 YRVTGQPI
+74 FRVTGQPI
-82 AACTS
+82 AACVS

-101 AYCDST
+101 AHCDST

-141 APVTKRTFD
+141 APVTKRTFE
-150 VIRPDQLP
+150 VIRADEVP
-158 FVLHRAWNAMLTG
+158 FVMHRAWNAMCTG
-171 RPGPVHMEIPLDVQA
+171 RPGPVHLGIPLDVQVE
-186 QTTDI
+186 TTDV
-191 DVADLSK
+191 DVADLDK
-198 RLPMGKTRADGPTI
+198 RLPVGKPRADGAAI

-220 SATRPCI
+220 SAKRPCI
-227 VAGGGAITANAAP
+227 VVGGGTITANATP
-240 ELTALAEKLGIPVV
+240 ELTILVEKLGIPVV
-254 FTWNGKGAIAE
+254 FTWNGKGALAE
-265 DNAMC
+265 DHPMC

-275 WPGSLPGNNTAANA
+275 WPGSLPGNKTAANA
-289 DILLSLGCRFTD
+289 DVVMSLGCRFTD

-330 GKNYPAEVGIV
+330 GKNYPTEVGIV
-341 ADCRLVL
+341 ADCKLVL
-348 ADILAGISAEQARVA
+348 ADILAGISGEQARKARDARASYVA
-363 RESRATYLN
+363 GVAAL
-372 KLQRMKREWEEKLE
+372 KIEWEERLE
-386 RRRSYNGM
+386 RRRSYNGI
-394 PTTMMRT
+394 PTTMLRT
-401 LRELRKALPRHGIVT
+401 LRELRKVLPRHGIVT

-449 ALPAAIGAKLAKP
+449 ALPAAIGAKLAKR
-462 DTPVVCIIGDGDFM
+462 DAPVVCIIGDGDFM
-476 MGVQELAV
+476 MCVQELAV
-484 CAMHNV
+484 CAMYDI
-490 PVVFLVLNNSG
+490 PVVFLILNNSG

-507 GQNHLMGRQI
+507 GQNYLIGRQI
-517 GSEFNQHAGD
+517 GSEFNHQNGD
-527 GQAYSVDFVSLA
+527 GRPYSVDFVALA
-539 KSFGFDFSAKA
+539 KSFGFDFAAKVQA
-550 QKVDEI
+550 SDEI
-556 GSHIKRALDSNAPAL
+556 GATIKRALDSNAPAL

-576 TRDVSVAAAEVV
+576 TRDVSIAAAEVV

-594 VLPTATEAVKADY
+594 VLPTASDAVKADY

-616 RWSRKDTEGVK
+616 RWS
-627 PMSTSG
+627 TSDVELVEPVSATG